1 MVRVPAGKLNVTTNP
16 TATFRKT
23 TKDTN
28 PCLPNEIL
36 SVPGNHIKS
45 MFISGTANPYVTTI
59 GLYDRYRQLLA
70 VGKMSQAVQKRPDI
84 DTNIILRWDY

>member
-1 MVRVPAGKLNVTTNP
+1 
-16 TATFRKT
+16 
-23 TKDTN
+23 
-28 PCLPNEIL
+28 
-36 SVPGNHIKS
+36 